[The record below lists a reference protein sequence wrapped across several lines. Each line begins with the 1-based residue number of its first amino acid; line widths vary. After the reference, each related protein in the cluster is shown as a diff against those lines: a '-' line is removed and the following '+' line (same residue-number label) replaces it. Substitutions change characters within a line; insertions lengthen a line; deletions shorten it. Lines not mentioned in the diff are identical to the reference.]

1 VRPRLLFVAGRY
13 RHGHALLL
21 GLALLAAPL
30 TLSCRARG
38 ADPSGTRP
46 EAGARAPTTPSA
58 HRTLAQLAA
67 EQRASTSS
75 ERAVGASHQ
84 ELVWDYPESPEGPTR
99 VVVSVPAHP
108 ADSTR
113 YPVLLTFHG
122 KGEALKGP
130 ERGARGWVDDYQMYT
145 AIARLHAPPL
155 TGADLHGFV
164 SPSRLA
170 RYNRALA
177 STPYRDLIVVMP
189 YTPTSLGGEKPF
201 EVVVPY
207 GKFLVE
213 RVLARVY
220 RETPAI
226 GTAESTGIDGVSLGG
241 RVGLLIGLQLP
252 RAFGAVS
259 VIQAAFDSANAP
271 EIMALAREARAQN
284 PKLRLRLV
292 TSEEDYFLNA
302 NRSISHALSAAGIAH
317 ELVVVPGP
325 HDYEF
330 NRGPGVI
337 EMLLFHDRALR
348 GLPAP

>member
-1 VRPRLLFVAGRY
+1 MRPSLRSIAHACQHR
-13 RHGHALLL
+13 HALLL
-21 GLALLAAPL
+21 GLALLVAPA
-30 TLSCRARG
+30 TPSCRAHG

-46 EAGARAPTTPSA
+46 GADSRAPKVRGAHQTAGHAVAGQQASA
-58 HRTLAQLAA
+58 R
-67 EQRASTSS
+67 RGS
-75 ERAVGASHQ
+75 AVESPPR

-99 VVVSVPAHP
+99 VVVSVPARR
-108 ADSTR
+108 ADGTK
-113 YPVLLTFHG
+113 YPVLMAFHG

-130 ERGARGWVDDYQMYT
+130 ERGARGWVDDYRMHA

-164 SPSRLA
+164 SRSRLQ

-177 STPYRDLIVVMP
+177 GAPYRGLIVVMP

-213 RVLARVY
+213 RVLSRVY
-220 RETPAI
+220 RETPAV

-252 RAFGAVS
+252 NAFGAVS
-259 VIQAAFDSANAP
+259 VLQAAFDSANAP
-271 EIMALAREARAQN
+271 ELVALAREARAKN
-284 PKLRLRLV
+284 PKLLLRLV
-292 TSEEDYFLNA
+292 TSEDDYFLDA
-302 NRSISHALSAAGIAH
+302 NRNISRALSAAGIAH

-330 NRGPGVI
+330 NRGPGAF
-337 EMLLFHDRALR
+337 EMLLFHDRVLR
-348 GLPAP
+348 GLPGP